1 MKGCRLFPTTS
12 ITMPA
17 GEKTV
22 VENEADLQGKT
33 QENMTKKYQNSV
45 TSCIVKSRRLCDFA
59 ASCIYVDIHLNLI
72 LR

>member
-1 MKGCRLFPTTS
+1 MK
-12 ITMPA
+12 
-17 GEKTV
+17 KTV